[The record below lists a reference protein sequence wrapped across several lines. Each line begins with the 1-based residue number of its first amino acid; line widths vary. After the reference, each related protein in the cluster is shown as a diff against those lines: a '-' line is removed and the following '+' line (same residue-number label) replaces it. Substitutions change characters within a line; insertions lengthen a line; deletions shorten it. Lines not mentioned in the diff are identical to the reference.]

1 MNTLTIPEAG
11 PVLTTERQIIDLIG
25 QTFGQQ
31 IDLVII
37 PTTRLGP
44 DFFSLR
50 TGLAGTVAQKF
61 ANYRLRLAILGDIT
75 AHLTASEAF
84 RDFVRETN
92 RGTQL
97 WFVSDQRELER
108 KLSARPC

>member
-1 MNTLTIPEAG
+1 MNILTVPDG
-11 PVLTTERQIIDLIG
+11 PLLTTERQIVDLIG
-25 QTFGQQ
+25 STFGQE

-37 PTTRLGP
+37 PVHRLGP

-61 ANYRLRLAILGDIT
+61 ANYRLRLVILGDVS
-75 AHLTASEAF
+75 AHTTASEAF
-84 RDFVRETN
+84 RDFVIETN

-97 WFVSDQRELER
+97 WFVADQRELDD
-108 KLSARPC
+108 KLSARPS